1 MTEWFEQWFGE
12 EYHALYPHRDDEDA
26 RRAVALIQRVVGWKT
41 GDRVLDLACGPGRHA
56 AELERLGARVV
67 GFDLSRAMLRRAR
80 ERARAG
86 GMLVRGDMRA
96 LPFRDRSFAL
106 AVNLFTSFGYFLD
119 DNEHRLV
126 VRQVAAALGPG
137 GHFVLDYLN
146 AEQVRNTIEGSQR
159 TSDRSARVTRR
170 IGEDGRFVIKEIE
183 LRDEGRAFQERVR
196 LYAAQELA
204 SLFTDA
210 GLRVEAQFG
219 DYDGG
224 PASSDAPRT
233 ILIGAR
239 P

>member
-1 MTEWFEQWFGE
+1 M
-12 EYHALYPHRDDEDA
+12 
-26 RRAVALIQRVVGWKT
+26 
-41 GDRVLDLACGPGRHA
+41 
-56 AELERLGARVV
+56 
-67 GFDLSRAMLRRAR
+67 
-80 ERARAG
+80 
-86 GMLVRGDMRA
+86 
-96 LPFRDRSFAL
+96 
-106 AVNLFTSFGYFLD
+106 
-119 DNEHRLV
+119 
-126 VRQVAAALGPG
+126 
-137 GHFVLDYLN
+137 
-146 AEQVRNTIEGSQR
+146 
-159 TSDRSARVTRR
+159 
-170 IGEDGRFVIKEIE
+170 IKEIE

>member
-26 RRAVALIQRVVGWKT
+26 RRAVALIRREVGWQT

-80 ERARAG
+80 ERAQAG

-119 DNEHRLV
+119 DSEHRLV
-126 VRQVAAALGPG
+126 VRQVAAALAPG

-146 AEQVRNTIEGSQR
+146 AEQVRRTIQLSEQAKGLDVLVR
-159 TSDRSARVTRR
+159 RR
-170 IGEDGRFVIKEIE
+170 IDSANRFVIKEIE
-183 LRDEGRAFQERVR
+183 LRGRARSFQERVR
-196 LYAAQELA
+196 LYGADELA
-204 SLFTDA
+204 ALCVDA
-210 GLRVEAQFG
+210 GLRVVARFG
-219 DYDGG
+219 DYDAAAPG
-224 PASSDAPRT
+224 PNTPRV
-233 ILIGAR
+233 ILVAAR
-239 P
+239 R

>member
-26 RRAVALIQRVVGWKT
+26 RRAVALIRRVVGWKA

-80 ERARAG
+80 ERVRAT
-86 GMLVRGDMRA
+86 LVRGDMRA
-96 LPFRDRSFAL
+96 LPFRDHSFSL

-119 DNEHRLV
+119 DSEHRLV
-126 VRQVAAALGPG
+126 VRQVAAALAAG

-146 AEQVRNTIEGSQR
+146 AEQVRRTIEQTGNGER
-159 TSDRSARVTRR
+159 RNDTRVTRR
-170 IGEDGRFVIKEIE
+170 IGGDGRFVIKEIE

-196 LYAAQELA
+196 LYAADELA
-204 SLFTDA
+204 SLFTEA
-210 GLRVEAQFG
+210 GLRVEARFG
-219 DYDGG
+219 DYGGG
-224 PASSDAPRT
+224 PATPDAPRV
-233 ILIGAR
+233 ILVGGRA
-239 P
+239 